1 MLKQVTILLLLLT
14 GSTVATLFFL
24 FGVTVQVDL
33 PVKWVLYFPF
43 YGILYLS
50 SSVWQLMGIRTN
62 YAILFLAGVVF
73 SALYNIVLLEKLPRK
88 VTYVIVGILFFMV
101 VLVMGR
107 SVFVMFLYIPQQP
120 LRAALYS
127 VKVFVEFLIGLGL
140 IYLVLGEVDVPFL
153 DRRGQ

>member
-14 GSTVATLFFL
+14 GSIAATLFFF
-24 FGVTVQVDL
+24 FGVTVHADL

-73 SALYNIVLLEKLPRK
+73 SAFYGLILLEKLPRK
-88 VTYVIVGILFFMV
+88 VTYVMVGMLFFMI
-101 VLVMGR
+101 VLIMGR

-120 LRAALYS
+120 LGAALYS

-153 DRRGQ
+153 DKRDQ